1 MRRRIYE
8 MIEKGEQEDK
18 ISLYYDRFI
27 IFCIIASVLPLCVKN
42 STNPVFYRIDRITVF
57 IFIIDYLLRWGTAD
71 FKLKGEKPFLRY
83 PFTFFAVV
91 DLIAILSSL
100 TPLYS
105 TLKAVRILR
114 LPKCMKPLKI
124 LRYSKGF
131 HLMMQVIHKE
141 KDNLFT
147 IGLLAVGYIF
157 LSALILFQ
165 VEPDT
170 FATVGYGD
178 ICPATSIGKIIAI
191 VTSFV
196 GIAVF
201 ALPTG
206 IITAGYLA
214 ELKPKHKR

>member
-18 ISLYYDRFI
+18 ISLYYDRFM

-147 IGLLAVGYIF
+147 DWASGSWVYPSVG
-157 LSALILFQ
+157 
-165 VEPDT
+165 V
-170 FATVGYGD
+170 D
-178 ICPATSIGKIIAI
+178 IISG
-191 VTSFV
+191 
-196 GIAVF
+196 
-201 ALPTG
+201 
-206 IITAGYLA
+206 
-214 ELKPKHKR
+214 

>member
-1 MRRRIYE
+1 M
-8 MIEKGEQEDK
+8 
-18 ISLYYDRFI
+18 
-27 IFCIIASVLPLCVKN
+27 
-42 STNPVFYRIDRITVF
+42 
-57 IFIIDYLLRWGTAD
+57 
-71 FKLKGEKPFLRY
+71 RY

-147 IGLLAVGYIF
+147 IGLLAVGYI
-157 LSALILFQ
+157 LL
-165 VEPDT
+165 
-170 FATVGYGD
+170 
-178 ICPATSIGKIIAI
+178 SIGRP
-191 VTSFV
+191 S
-196 GIAVF
+196 
-201 ALPTG
+201 
-206 IITAGYLA
+206 
-214 ELKPKHKR
+214 R

>member
-1 MRRRIYE
+1 

-18 ISLYYDRFI
+18 ISLYYDRFM

-105 TLKAVRILR
+105 TL
-114 LPKCMKPLKI
+114 
-124 LRYSKGF
+124 
-131 HLMMQVIHKE
+131 MQVIHKE

-170 FATVGYGD
+170 FASFLDAVYWATITLTTVGYGD